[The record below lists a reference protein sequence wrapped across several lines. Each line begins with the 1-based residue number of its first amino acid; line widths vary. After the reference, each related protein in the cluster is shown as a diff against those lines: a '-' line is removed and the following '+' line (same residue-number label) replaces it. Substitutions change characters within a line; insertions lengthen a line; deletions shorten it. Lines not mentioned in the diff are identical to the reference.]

1 MSWLSALFSKKEP
14 TPYKTGFLPEVDGHR
29 VFYAEYGVPSGV
41 PVIYFHGGPGY
52 FSQPKYAGFFDLSQT
67 RVILFDQ
74 RGCGQSDAKDPMA
87 HNTTAHLLDDA
98 KRLLDHLGVA
108 KLAICGGSWG
118 ATLALA
124 FAEEFPEMATC
135 LMLRQVFLA
144 RAADVTWTAQGTAR
158 FYPDIM
164 AQIEAIVPPEMSVS
178 DYYAQLL
185 FSGDVEKERQATRLL
200 GAYEMV
206 IGDLSPALPDNAD
219 DYVRGFKIYTHYA
232 QNAFFM
238 DENQLLANAHK
249 IAHLPT
255 LILHNRLDL
264 VCPLAQAY
272 TLSQH
277 LNHATLEIVPSLGHG
292 SAALNARTRALADAF
307 VRQHA

>member
-1 MSWLSALFSKKEP
+1 MLWLSALFGKKEP
-14 TPYKTGFLPEVDGHR
+14 TPYKTGFLPEADGHR
-29 VFYAEYGVPSGV
+29 IFYAEYGVPSGM
-41 PVIYFHGGPGY
+41 PVLYFHGGPGS
-52 FSQPKYAGFFDLSQT
+52 FSKPKHAGFFDLSQT

-74 RGCGQSDAKDPMA
+74 RGCGQSEAKDPLA
-87 HNTTAHLLDDA
+87 HNTTAHLLHDA
-98 KRLLDHLGVA
+98 KRLLDHLGIS

-124 FAEEFPEMATC
+124 FAEKYPEMATC
-135 LMLRQVFLA
+135 LMLRQIFLA
-144 RAADVTWTAQGTAR
+144 RAADVAWTAQGSAR

-164 AQIEAIVPPEMSVS
+164 AQIEAPVPPEMPVS

-200 GAYEMV
+200 GAYESV
-206 IGDLSPALPDNAD
+206 IGALTPALPDNAD
-219 DYVRGFKIYTHYA
+219 DQVQAFKIYTHYA
-232 QNAFFM
+232 QNAFFI

-264 VCPLAQAY
+264 VCPLEQAY
-272 TLSQH
+272 ALSQH
-277 LNHATLEIVPSLGHG
+277 LNHATLEIVPSLGHS

-307 VRQHA
+307 VCQHA